1 MVDPMVV
8 CAIAFPEGESEVTE
22 AGLTALPSK
31 QIAVP
36 RIAES
41 PVSFECRTYS
51 TMDLPFD
58 RSIVMGELLHLHIR
72 AEAIHDKLHVD
83 AAALDLVGRPHGPTR
98 SHRPRHPSPAPHNA
112 HEPWW
117 GKRG

>member
-58 RSIVMGELLHLHIR
+58 RSIVMGEILHLHIR
-72 AEAIHDKLHVD
+72 DEAIDDKLHVD
-83 AAALDLVGRPHGPTR
+83 R
-98 SHRPRHPSPAPHNA
+98 SEEHTSELQSLMRISSAVFCL
-112 HEPWW
+112 
-117 GKRG
+117 K